1 MGAIRERHTPL
12 AIWLFV
18 VSCSVIGMVALG
30 GWVRLTG
37 SGLSMVDWH
46 VVTGIVPPLSAEAWT
61 RAFDDYRQTPEYA
74 KINVGMTLD
83 AFRTIYYREYIHRIA
98 GRLAGLGFVL
108 PLLYFLGRGTI
119 PWRRCAPYLGI
130 GLLFAGQGLMGWL
143 MVQSGL
149 VDAPHV
155 SHYRLTLHLLLAV
168 ALLAACLWLGFN
180 HAGATS
186 SGAAAT
192 RVTRKLSTALLVTVC
207 VQIGI
212 GGLVAGLKAG
222 HVAATFPKM
231 RGQWV
236 PDGLWALSP
245 WISNPLANA
254 LTVHFEHRW
263 FAFVILILGLLLWR
277 QARREQTP
285 PSLPLCTSLLVTLCM
300 GQIMLGI
307 ATIAWGVPVWAASL
321 HQVAGLLLFS
331 LALLIRHRLS
341 PALPDPSAPPWT
353 S

>member
-1 MGAIRERHTPL
+1 MGSIRERHATV

-18 VSCSVIGMVALG
+18 VSCSVVGMVALG

-46 VVTGIVPPLSAEAWT
+46 VVTGIVPPLSAESWGRT
-61 RAFDDYRQTPEYA
+61 FDDYRQTPEYA
-74 KINVGMTLD
+74 MINAGMTLD
-83 AFRTIYYREYIHRIA
+83 AFRAIYYREYIHRVA

-108 PLLYFLGRGTI
+108 PLLYFLIRGTI
-119 PWRRCAPYLGI
+119 PRRRCAPYLGI
-130 GLLFAGQGLMGWL
+130 GLLFALQGLMGWL

-168 ALLAACLWLGFN
+168 ALLAACLWLAFD
-180 HAGATS
+180 HAMAAPAGAVV
-186 SGAAAT
+186 AAQA
-192 RVTRKLSTALLVTVC
+192 TRKLSTALLAAVC
-207 VQIGI
+207 VQIAI

-222 HVAATFPKM
+222 HIAATFPTI

-245 WISNPLANA
+245 WFSNPVANS

-263 FAFVILILGLLLWR
+263 FAFVVLALGLLLWR
-277 QARREQTP
+277 QVRREQGP
-285 PSLPLCTSLLVTLCM
+285 LYLPACASLLVALCL
-300 GQIMLGI
+300 GQILLGI
-307 ATIAWGVPVWAASL
+307 ATIAWGVPVGTASL
-321 HQVAGLLLFS
+321 HQVVGLLLFS
-331 LALLIRHRLS
+331 LALFIRHCLPTPDKGR
-341 PALPDPSAPPWT
+341 ALQS
-353 S
+353 